1 MWGWT
6 TSFGFE
12 PARAL
17 WIFASVLLTAA
28 LFFWWAGESGVME
41 PTDRSETASATECTD
56 EYPCYRPFV
65 YAADVM
71 VPIVNLGQ
79 RDTWTVDSALGGSEA
94 DPLPLAV
101 GGALVYWVTV
111 FLIVAG
117 WVLTAAF
124 IAAVSRTI
132 SRA

>member
-1 MWGWT
+1 
-6 TSFGFE
+6 
-12 PARAL
+12 
-17 WIFASVLLTAA
+17 
-28 LFFWWAGESGVME
+28 ME
-41 PTDRSETASATECTD
+41 PTDRTETASATECAE

-79 RDTWTVDSALGGSEA
+79 RDAWTADSARGGTET
-94 DPLPLAV
+94 DPWPFSV
-101 GGALVYWVTV
+101 GGALVYWITV

-132 SRA
+132 SRS